1 MGVLRRNIAVFIAVL
16 VGFAFAAPAFA
27 KGGTSVTISISET
40 ARVATATL
48 PPGDYRVVLDET
60 KATFKRDG
68 KVVAEVNGQW
78 KKESGRQLSDGFV
91 RDSGGRI
98 LEIISPVATPTSPSV
113 DPGSSSMP
121 EQKNRRV
128 F

>member
-1 MGVLRRNIAVFIAVL
+1 MGVLRRSIAVFIAVL
-16 VGFAFAAPAFA
+16 AGFALAAPAFA

-40 ARVATATL
+40 AKVASATL

-78 KKESGRQLSDGFV
+78 KKEAGRQLSSGFV
-91 RDSGGRI
+91 RDSEGRI
-98 LEIISPVATPTSPSV
+98 LEIHVEGRDSYFAVS
-113 DPGSSSMP
+113 
-121 EQKNRRV
+121 
-128 F
+128 